1 MEENEIDV
9 EALRAEVAELRARAA
24 EQSERIAR
32 YEGAGSGDILAA
44 LERMEQRLAPP
55 PDKREQKIL
64 RIIERRGCTRE
75 EAEALNAVTDRFWA
89 NKKRRENNWN
99 NVM

>member
-1 MEENEIDV
+1 MEENNNI

-24 EQSERIAR
+24 EQSESIAR

-64 RIIERRGCTRE
+64 RTMERRGCTRE
-75 EAEALNAVTDRFWA
+75 EAEELQAQSDRFWE
-89 NKKRRENNWN
+89 NKKRKENNWN